1 MARVVKCI
9 KPAAGLEVGKLY
21 EVSCDAYDLVHVG
34 GEHDGHSRDCFEYV
48 RAVYHPREGKWCEII
63 SGGHG
68 TCVTLKSGCSEIF
81 LNHCEGYNV
90 SELPTE
96 TPEQHPL
103 TKYTRK
109 STIGIRP
116 DVMSKYTIG
125 IPFDT
130 LSELAQ
136 LELGSNKVTVDD
148 NGDVEYRNGLKAVSR
163 TMGSTRQGVEKYQ
176 NEAIKHVLQNRLD
189 GVKHDGDKLK
199 PTLLLDDMPL
209 AIQEML
215 KVLKHGADKYAE
227 GNWLKVNDGVNRYRN
242 ACDRHRLQSSIEEY
256 DSESG
261 FLHLAHEA
269 VNAVMLLEL
278 VLRSKEVK

>member
-21 EVSCDAYDLVHVG
+21 EVSCDAYDLIHVG

-48 RAVYHPREGKWCEII
+48 RAVSALPHQWYEVVKRDDETFEYII
-63 SGGHG
+63 PSYGRTWDHSNNN
-68 TCVTLKSGCSEIF
+68 TFTW
-81 LNHCEGYNV
+81 

-103 TKYTRK
+103 TKYARK
-109 STIGIRP
+109 STIGI
-116 DVMSKYTIG
+116 
-125 IPFDT
+125 PFER
-130 LSELAQ
+130 LSQLAQ
-136 LELGSNKVTVDD
+136 LESG
-148 NGDVEYRNGLKAVSR
+148 
-163 TMGSTRQGVEKYQ
+163 
-176 NEAIKHVLQNRLD
+176 